1 MFPVLTVTLYHR
13 SDVDERSPVPAEPFL
28 ARGVRC
34 RPGPLAA
41 AGLHRLPCARQQAR
55 ASLRGVFRGDRFHRA
70 SDLRPPR
77 RAAACR
83 YSGPSDTGGPLL
95 SAAAIASPPAYDR
108 ARAVARYS
116 GTMRDL
122 IQSFKYRDRQEGLGL
137 FGWWLA
143 RGGPN
148 SWKTPI

>member
-1 MFPVLTVTLYHR
+1 
-13 SDVDERSPVPAEPFL
+13 
-28 ARGVRC
+28 
-34 RPGPLAA
+34 
-41 AGLHRLPCARQQAR
+41 
-55 ASLRGVFRGDRFHRA
+55 
-70 SDLRPPR
+70 
-77 RAAACR
+77 
-83 YSGPSDTGGPLL
+83 LL